1 MLLVPFK
8 AKEIVGGNIQQLLDD
23 DSEIRRSFF
32 WKRDKQDKRNC
43 VPFSDWNVYHY
54 IQRFLPAFGFYKY
67 RDNEESDFRVI
78 QKKKRRV
85 RIIGDLK
92 DPDTSGAIFNWT
104 LDTLKY
110 LQGTACDLPSQE
122 NLEQAIMK
130 KQDLF
135 SKWTMKFLPELPEVA
150 SEDENGK
157 EILIPQRPLK
167 DNPHLV

>member
-1 MLLVPFK
+1 MYLVPFK

-54 IQRFLPAFGFYKY
+54 VNKFLPAFGFYKY
-67 RDNEESDFRVI
+67 RDNEESDFRVV
-78 QKKKRRV
+78 QKKKRCV

-92 DPDTSGAIFNWT
+92 DPDSSETIFNWT

-110 LQGTACDLPSQE
+110 LQGTASDLTAQE
-122 NLEQAIMK
+122 TLEKAIMNYFRR
-130 KQDLF
+130 QIYIWWIF
-135 SKWTMKFLPELPEVA
+135 PV
-150 SEDENGK
+150 
-157 EILIPQRPLK
+157 
-167 DNPHLV
+167 V